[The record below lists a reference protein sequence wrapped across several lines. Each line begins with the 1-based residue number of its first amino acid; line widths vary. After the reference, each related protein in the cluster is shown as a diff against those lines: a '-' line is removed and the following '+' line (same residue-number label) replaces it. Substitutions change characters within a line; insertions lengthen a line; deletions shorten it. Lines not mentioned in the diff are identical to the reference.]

1 MMDRE
6 FQRKPFIIS
15 KAALEQTEDWFENSK
30 PLSAAHFYYDDKTEI
45 VTYDYEGISLI
56 LVGYILDIED
66 GTKSAEEILA
76 ELCQLYKH
84 EEKTPFHE
92 KLDLLNG
99 RYILLAD
106 DGRDTRLYT
115 DATCMRPV
123 FYWNN
128 EIFGSHEALVRSV
141 VNAEKEIELARKKY
155 GMNGFLDY
163 TSTEDVFKMN
173 PNLYYSAGAT
183 AFTRYYP
190 REEAMLLTTDEVVAN
205 TISHF
210 KPQVEW
216 LALNYDS
223 IYQSLTGGY
232 DSKVSM
238 AITKPIM
245 DKIEYF
251 TYMIDLENTPD
262 SQFSRI
268 YRKDKDLVDRLVY
281 NLNLRHKYYFFNEY
295 TIPKEYESKIGRNV
309 SSFHSYVLSYLTY
322 KEFRKGQIHVKST
335 IYEIAKLPFN
345 KEDDYAEDKE
355 TLLRVAAR
363 WAPKPLKSDSE
374 AIESMYDAFCERN
387 DFGEVADRG
396 YNLPIMLYWEARM
409 ANWHGNITQ
418 ETDNV
423 VETFVFV
430 NNRHMLNQFLFLDT
444 EAKEKRSYFEKV
456 IAEFW
461 PILNYFVP
469 NSYETLEDRVKKKES
484 QKPSSATHKIQ
495 LNHQGLEVTEMKNI
509 DVVSSTGELE
519 ISPLAGVNL
528 KDEQISISLKNESG
542 TDVEVVITGYY
553 EHPQKNIFIKINDD
567 KRSINEFIEGRPI
580 SIPRG
585 EHLTLSYEYVKNF
598 DRSSW
603 YRAGKLNIR

>member
-1 MMDRE
+1 MDRE

-15 KAALEQTEDWFENSK
+15 KAALEQTEDWFENSE

-66 GTKSAEEILA
+66 GTKAAEEILA
-76 ELCQLYKH
+76 ELCQLYNH

-92 KLDLLNG
+92 KLDFLNG

-141 VNAEKEIELARKKY
+141 VNAEKEIELDRKKY

-163 TSTEDVFKMN
+163 TSTEEVFKMN
-173 PNLYYSAGAT
+173 PNLYYSAEDAT
-183 AFTRYYP
+183 FTRYYP
-190 REEAMLLTTDEVVAN
+190 REEAVTLTTDEVVTN
-205 TISHF
+205 TIDYF

-216 LALNYDS
+216 LALNYGT

-232 DSKVSM
+232 DSKVSL

-245 DKIEYF
+245 DRIEYF
-251 TYMIDLENTPD
+251 TYMIDLENEPD
-262 SQFSRI
+262 SPYSRI
-268 YRKDKDLVDRLVY
+268 YRMDKDLVDRIVY
-281 NLNLRHKYYFFNEY
+281 NLNLRHQYYFFNDY
-295 TIPKEYESKIGRNV
+295 STPKEYEKKIGRNV

-322 KEFRKGQIHVKST
+322 KKFEKNQIHVKST

-345 KEDDYAEDKE
+345 KEYDYSQEKDIH
-355 TLLRVAAR
+355 LRVVGR
-363 WAPKPLKSDSE
+363 WAPKPLKGE
-374 AIESMYDAFCERN
+374 AEKIEEMYDDFYERA
-387 DFGEVADRG
+387 DFETVRTKG
-396 YNLPIMLYWEARM
+396 YNIPTMLYWEARM
-409 ANWHGNITQ
+409 GNWHSNITQ

-423 VETFVFV
+423 VETFIFV
-430 NNRHMLNQFLFLDT
+430 NNRHMLNQFLYLDT
-444 EAKEKRSYFEKV
+444 EAKEKRDYFDKV
-456 IAEFW
+456 IAKFW

-469 NSYETLEDRVKKKES
+469 NSYETLEDRVAGKQTEASTKDVIRMD
-484 QKPSSATHKIQ
+484 HKN
-495 LNHQGLEVTEMKNI
+495 LNVTGLINV
-509 DVVSSTGELE
+509 DVVSNTDGLE
-519 ISPLAGVNL
+519 IRPRAGVKL
-528 KDEQISISLKNESG
+528 KDETLSLSLENEG
-542 TDVEVVITGYY
+542 GEDVEVVLTGYY
-553 EHPQKNIFIKINDD
+553 EHPEKNIFIRLNDD
-567 KRSINEFIEGRPI
+567 KCSINEFIEGRAVN
-580 SIPRG
+580 IPRG
-585 EHLTLSYEYVKNF
+585 EHLTITYEYAKNF

-603 YRAGKLNIR
+603 YKAGTLKIR